1 MESWGQSG
9 KLEVYQKAMELNT
22 VLQETVTPSAEK
34 THCPVNSYTE
44 WDLLEEVIV
53 GIVDGASFPPWH
65 IAVQAPLPEDQH
77 ELFRKNAGSPF
88 PPERIEAAKK
98 ELEEF
103 VHILEGEGVKVRRP
117 VPIDQLQPYGAPGW
131 TSTGL
136 YDAMPR
142 DVLLVVG
149 TEIIEC
155 PLAWRSRYHGTS
167 AYRPLLKEYFH
178 AGARWSAGPKP
189 ELKDELYNA
198 DWHEPKPGEPV
209 RFVITEFEPTF
220 DAADFIRCGRD
231 IFAQKSNVTNDFG
244 IAWLRRH
251 LGDTYRIHVFEFND
265 PHPMHIDATLVPL
278 VPGKLLINPERVLEI
293 PKIFKGWDV
302 FHAPQPI
309 IPREHPL
316 YMTSKWINMN
326 ILMLDEQR
334 VVVERQDEPM
344 IVALKNWGF
353 TPIPCNFRNFNSF
366 GGSFHCATLDVR
378 RRGTLE
384 SYL

>member
-1 MESWGQSG
+1 MEIITGAVGS
-9 KLEVYQKAMELNT
+9 NN
-22 VLQETVTPSAEK
+22 
-34 THCPVNSYTE
+34 HCPVNSYNE

-53 GIVDGASFPPWH
+53 GIVDGASFPSWH
-65 IAVQAPLPEDQH
+65 IAVEAALPHDQR
-77 ELFRKNAGSPF
+77 ELFRNNAGRPF
-88 PPERIEAAKK
+88 PAEQIAAARK

-117 VPIDQLQPYGAPGW
+117 VPLDHLQPYSGLGW

-136 YDAMPR
+136 YTAMPR
-142 DVLLVVG
+142 DVLLVIG
-149 TEIIEC
+149 NEIIEC
-155 PLAWRSRYHGTS
+155 PLAWRSRYYETCG
-167 AYRPLLKEYFH
+167 YKPLLKEYFR
-178 AGARWSAGPKP
+178 AGAKWSTAPKP
-189 ELKDELYNA
+189 ELRDEQYDYGWTEA
-198 DWHEPKPGEPV
+198 KPGEPV
-209 RFVITEFEPTF
+209 RLVITEFEPTF

-231 IFAQKSNVTNDFG
+231 IFAQKSNVTNEFG

-278 VPGKLLINPERVLEI
+278 APGKLLINPERVLKV

-302 FHAPQPI
+302 FEAPKPI
-309 IPREHPL
+309 IPHCHPL

-344 IVALKNWGF
+344 ITALKKWGF
-353 TPIPCNFRNFNSF
+353 TPITCNFRNFNSF
-366 GGSFHCATLDVR
+366 GGSFHCASLDVR
-378 RRGTLE
+378 RRGKLD
-384 SYL
+384 SYLLDGNES